1 MPDQREVVLDFIKN
15 TGPVLP
21 FQVAKAL
28 NTSILFS
35 SAILSELVDRKLI
48 KISHAAI
55 GGSPLYYL
63 QGQEAL
69 MDEKLHNSLGGR
81 EKEAYF
87 LIKDRKIVREK
98 DLEPWQRVA
107 IKSLRDFTKQIIIV
121 INNEQ
126 DYFWKHNLVS
136 DDEAKILI
144 EDYVKNNLQQNIITT
159 SNPIIE
165 VSVMEDNLIQEPII
179 VQHKEDQ
186 FVNEEKLMQSNNL
199 ERQNIV
205 REVMKSIKEEF
216 KNEKQDMLNTEKI
229 KEVKIDGKFYT
240 HIVKF
245 LEKSGIEILNEE
257 LVKKEKEINF
267 IVNIPSNFGKLR
279 YLVIAKSKPSINE
292 SDISMAFAEGQLKKL
307 PVILLFDG
315 KLNKK
320 VEKLIETK
328 FNGQVIVKEI

>member
-1 MPDQREVVLDFIKN
+1 MSVNPRHRHLRRLIKN
-15 TGPVLP
+15 GRKFRDAGLCP
-21 FQVAKAL
+21 FR
-28 NTSILFS
+28 T
-35 SAILSELVDRKLI
+35 
-48 KISHAAI
+48 
-55 GGSPLYYL
+55 P
-63 QGQEAL
+63 
-69 MDEKLHNSLGGR
+69 
-81 EKEAYF
+81 
-87 LIKDRKIVREK
+87 
-98 DLEPWQRVA
+98 
-107 IKSLRDFTKQIIIV
+107 
-121 INNEQ
+121 
-126 DYFWKHNLVS
+126 
-136 DDEAKILI
+136 
-144 EDYVKNNLQQNIITT
+144 T

-307 PVILLFDG
+307 PVILLVDG

-320 VEKLIETK
+320 V
-328 FNGQVIVKEI
+328 